1 MYPGHDRM
9 SRHSYTWDTGE
20 GGLIAVICSYN
31 VLCDLLLGI
40 LFAARH
46 LRTSKRDLNGGL

>member
-20 GGLIAVICSYN
+20 GGLIVVICSYN

-40 LFAARH
+40 LFAVRH